1 MKLTILA
8 LLLVLLLS
16 SPSPAQTTA
25 VDFTL
30 NDCNGIPQNLYS
42 MLDAGKVVVLIY
54 EHECASCVTGA
65 LRVKNV
71 INASYASYARIQ
83 ILYLDNGGNSC
94 KRTSDWIANNALL
107 PGISFVYSNNGSSP
121 YGAGMPVIVIAAGAQ
136 HKTYLV
142 SKSLTTATESAIDA
156 ALRLALNET
165 TTDVNATT
173 NAARSFLL
181 FPNPN
186 SAGHFTIE
194 YASEIQQEIDV
205 NVLDSRGITIQSLPR
220 MTVNEGI
227 NRWTT
232 SLPVASKGIYFL
244 RLTSKDRVMVKK
256 LILE

>member
-8 LLLVLLLS
+8 SLLVLLLS
-16 SPSPAQTTA
+16 SPAPAQTTA

-30 NDCNGIPQNLYS
+30 NDCNGISQNLYS
-42 MLDAGKVVVLIY
+42 ILDAGKVVVLIY

-71 INASYASYARIQ
+71 INASYASNARIQ

-142 SKSLTTATESAIDA
+142 SKSLTTASP
-156 ALRLALNET
+156 
-165 TTDVNATT
+165 
-173 NAARSFLL
+173 AR
-181 FPNPN
+181 
-186 SAGHFTIE
+186 T
-194 YASEIQQEIDV
+194 
-205 NVLDSRGITIQSLPR
+205 SRRAP
-220 MTVNEGI
+220 
-227 NRWTT
+227 
-232 SLPVASKGIYFL
+232 
-244 RLTSKDRVMVKK
+244 
-256 LILE
+256 